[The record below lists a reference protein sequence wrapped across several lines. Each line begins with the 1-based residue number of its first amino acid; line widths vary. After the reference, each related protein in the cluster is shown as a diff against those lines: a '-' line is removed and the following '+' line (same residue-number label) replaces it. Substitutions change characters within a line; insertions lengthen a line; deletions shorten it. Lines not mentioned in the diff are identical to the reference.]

1 MSDLFADAAAKRL
14 ASLAPLAYRLRPRT
28 LEEFVG
34 QEQVLGPGSALR
46 RAIAEDRVASMIL
59 FGPPGTGKTT
69 LARIVAETTGAAF
82 EELSAVSASV
92 ADVRGVIARARERLG
107 AHGQRTI
114 LFLDEIHRFNRG
126 QQDALLPAV
135 EARLITL
142 IGATTENPYFQVN
155 SALLSRCQLYALEP
169 LSQRGA
175 GADRAARREGA
186 RDRGRRRD
194 RRGDRARTPAA
205 TPVTRSTSSSFPG
218 RPPAPTAP
226 RSARATS
233 RTQPAS
239 ARSSTTAP
247 ATPTSTSPRPSSS
260 RCAARDPD
268 AAVYYLASMIEA
280 GEDPRFVA
288 RRMVIFAS
296 EDIGLA
302 DPRALQ
308 VAVAAADAVEYVG
321 LPEVQLNLAEAA
333 IYLALAPKSNAVKTA
348 IDAAREDVREHGNVR
363 PPKMLRGSGYRGAK
377 ALGSGEGYIY
387 PHNDPRGFEL
397 DYLPEELRGKKY
409 WQPKGAGEENELDQG
424 GGGSTQPPQG

>member
-28 LEEFVG
+28 LDEFVG
-34 QEQVLGPGSALR
+34 QKQVLGPDSALR
-46 RAIAEDRVASMIL
+46 KAIAEDRVGSMIL

-92 ADVRGVIARARERLG
+92 ADVRGVIARAKDSMGTYGKRM
-107 AHGQRTI
+107 I
-114 LFLDEIHRFNRG
+114 LFLDEIHRFNRA

-155 SALLSRCQLYALEP
+155 SALLSRCQLYSLEP
-169 LSQRGA
+169 LTQQELEVIVRRGA
-175 GADRAARREGA
+175 AELKQELSGELVSLIAQKAGGDARNALNILEIAAETATSEKKKLEERHVEDASSKRPLIYDRA
-186 RDRGRRRD
+186 
-194 RRGDRARTPAA
+194 GDAH
-205 TPVTRSTSSSFPG
+205 FDF
-218 RPPAPTAP
+218 
-226 RSARATS
+226 
-233 RTQPAS
+233 AS
-239 ARSSTTAP
+239 AFIKSMRGGDA
-247 ATPTSTSPRPSSS
+247 
-260 RCAARDPD
+260 D

-280 GEDPRFVA
+280 GEDPRFMA

-333 IYLALAPKSNAVKTA
+333 IYLSLAPKSNAVKTA
-348 IDAAREDVREHGNVR
+348 IDSARTDVREYGNVR
-363 PPKMLRGSGYRGAK
+363 PPKMLRGASYRGAK

-387 PHNDPRGFEL
+387 PHNDARGFEL
-397 DYLPEELRGKKY
+397 DYLPEELRGRRY
-409 WQPKGAGEENELDQG
+409 WQPKGSGEEPKPEPKKPGN
-424 GGGSTQPPQG
+424 

>member
-34 QEQVLGPGSALR
+34 QEQVLGADSALR

-82 EELSAVSASV
+82 EEFSAVSASV
-92 ADVRGVIARARERLG
+92 GDVRSVIARAKERLG

-114 LFLDEIHRFNRG
+114 LFLDEIHRFNRA
-126 QQDALLPAV
+126 QQDALLPAA

-169 LSQRGA
+169 LSQQELEVIVRRGA
-175 GADRAARREGA
+175 AELGVELSDELVSLIALRAGGDARNALNILDLAAETATSEKGALEERHVEDAARKRPLVYDRA
-186 RDRGRRRD
+186 
-194 RRGDRARTPAA
+194 GDAH
-205 TPVTRSTSSSFPG
+205 FDF
-218 RPPAPTAP
+218 
-226 RSARATS
+226 
-233 RTQPAS
+233 AS
-239 ARSSTTAP
+239 AFIKSMRGSDA
-247 ATPTSTSPRPSSS
+247 
-260 RCAARDPD
+260 D

-296 EDIGLA
+296 EDVGLA
-302 DPRALQ
+302 DPHALQ

-348 IDAAREDVREHGNVR
+348 IFSAREDVREHGNVR

-387 PHNDPRGFEL
+387 PHDDPRGFEL
-397 DYLPEELRGKKY
+397 DYLPEELRSRRY
-409 WQPKGAGEENELDQG
+409 WQPKGAGEEPKPEPGETKN
-424 GGGSTQPPQG
+424 

>member
-1 MSDLFADAAAKRL
+1 MSDLFADAATKRL
-14 ASLAPLAYRLRPRT
+14 ESLAPLAYRLRPRT

-34 QEQVLGPGSALR
+34 QEQVLGPDSALR
-46 RAIAEDRVASMIL
+46 KAIAEDRVGSMIL

-82 EELSAVSASV
+82 EEQSAVSASV

-169 LSQRGA
+169 LSQQELEVIVQRGAKELGIEVAHEIVEAIAKNAGGDARNALNILELAWQTA
-175 GADRAARREGA
+175 GADGTSIGANHVEDAARKRPLVY
-186 RDRGRRRD
+186 
-194 RRGDRARTPAA
+194 DRAGDAH
-205 TPVTRSTSSSFPG
+205 FDF
-218 RPPAPTAP
+218 
-226 RSARATS
+226 
-233 RTQPAS
+233 AS
-239 ARSSTTAP
+239 AFIKSMRGSDA
-247 ATPTSTSPRPSSS
+247 
-260 RCAARDPD
+260 D

-348 IDAAREDVREHGNVR
+348 IFSAREDVREHGNVR

-387 PHNDPRGFEL
+387 PHDDARGFEL
-397 DYLPEELRGKKY
+397 EYLPEELRGRRY
-409 WQPKGAGEENELDQG
+409 WQPKGTGEEPKPGETK
-424 GGGSTQPPQG
+424 S

>member
-1 MSDLFADAAAKRL
+1 MSDLFADAAEKRL
-14 ASLAPLAYRLRPRT
+14 ASLAPLAWRLRPRT

-34 QEQVLGPGSALR
+34 QEQVLGPDSALR
-46 RAIAEDRVASMIL
+46 KAIAEDRVGSMIL

-69 LARIVAETTGAAF
+69 LARIVAEITGAVF
-82 EELSAVSASV
+82 EELSAVSATVS
-92 ADVRGVIARARERLG
+92 DVRGVIARAKDNLG
-107 AHGQRTI
+107 AHGKRTI

-169 LSQRGA
+169 LSQAELEVITRRGA
-175 GADRAARREGA
+175 AELKVELPGELVSLIAQKAGGDARNALNILDLAAETATSEKKPVEERHIEDASSKRPLVYDRA
-186 RDRGRRRD
+186 
-194 RRGDRARTPAA
+194 GDAH
-205 TPVTRSTSSSFPG
+205 FDF
-218 RPPAPTAP
+218 
-226 RSARATS
+226 
-233 RTQPAS
+233 AS
-239 ARSSTTAP
+239 AFIKSMRGGDA
-247 ATPTSTSPRPSSS
+247 
-260 RCAARDPD
+260 D

-280 GEDPRFVA
+280 GEDPRFMA

-308 VAVAAADAVEYVG
+308 VAVAAAAAVEYVG

-333 IYLALAPKSNAVKTA
+333 IYLSLAPKSNAVKTA
-348 IDAAREDVREHGNVR
+348 IFSARADVRQHGNAR

-387 PHNDPRGFEL
+387 PHDDKRGFEL
-397 DYLPEELRGKKY
+397 DYLPEEMRGRRY
-409 WQPKGAGEENELDQG
+409 WQPKGIGEEPKPD
-424 GGGSTQPPQG
+424 SKK